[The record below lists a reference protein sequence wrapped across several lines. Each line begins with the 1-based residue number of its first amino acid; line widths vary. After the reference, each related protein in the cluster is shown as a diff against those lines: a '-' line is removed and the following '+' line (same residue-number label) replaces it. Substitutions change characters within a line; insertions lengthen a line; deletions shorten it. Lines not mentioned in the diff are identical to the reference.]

1 MLNMKEN
8 KILKLR
14 KPRIAVF
21 IDAGNLWSTYKAIG
35 KTIDFSK
42 LPSFLLNKFD
52 AKLFKVFYYVAYPKI
67 GTRTESEINGLHKFL
82 TFLKKGLGFQIEKK
96 PLKRINLRDK
106 KGNILYDQKTGEP
119 YIFEKG
125 NMDVEIAIDAVRYA
139 SMYEIAIFI
148 TGDSDFLSLISFL
161 RNTKSPKK
169 IYVFSSEGCIS
180 HELKTGGDGYF
191 DLKDFPEIHKGDLKN
206 KKITK

>member
-1 MLNMKEN
+1 MKEN
-8 KILKLR
+8 KLLKLR

-21 IDAGNLWSTYKAIG
+21 IDAGNLWSSYKVIG

-42 LPSFLLNKFD
+42 ITPLFLDKFN

-67 GTRTESEINGLHKFL
+67 GTRTEDEINGLHKFL

-106 KGNILYDQKTGEP
+106 KGDIIHDQTTGEP
-119 YIFEKG
+119 HVFEKG
-125 NMDVEIAIDAVRYA
+125 NMDVEITIDAVRYA
-139 SMYEIAIFI
+139 SMYEIGIFI

-161 RNTKSPKK
+161 RNLKKPKK
-169 IYVFSSEGCIS
+169 VYIFSSEGCIS

-191 DLKDFPEIHKGDLKN
+191 DLKDFREIHRGNLQN
-206 KKITK
+206 KKIEK